1 MAARM
6 KPRDGGHRSYDPH
19 REWCKNL
26 FNSLADG
33 GTWGVPRTLLTFR
46 KRGQQLVL
54 VERGDYPSARDQ
66 QEDFQLIQEQFAS
79 AGIEVID
86 ET

>member
-1 MAARM
+1 MM
-6 KPRDGGHRSYDPH
+6 KPRDGEHRHRDPY
-19 REWCKNL
+19 REWCANL
-26 FNSLADG
+26 FNMLAEG
-33 GTWGVPRTLLTFR
+33 GKWGVPRTLLTFT

-54 VERGDYPSARDQ
+54 IERGDYHPATDQ
-66 QEDFQLIQEQFAS
+66 QLDFELIQKQFAS